1 MADAEDIPDEDSVN
15 RNLYSPIHFKDDK
28 ILEAQLFMF
37 KSDNDRKESLVWR
50 KYARTAL
57 DVHQI
62 GCDKERT
69 DNERL
74 PEEKQRT
81 YIGTM
86 EAVVQQIRE
95 FKSERGHSLE
105 VTHAPEDDQGA
116 HHAEIQIVTPR
127 GTPLAKNDL
136 IDIRD
141 ELINRIFGPRVPF
154 SCEEI

>member
-1 MADAEDIPDEDSVN
+1 MADVEDIPDGDSVN
-15 RNLYSPIHFKDDK
+15 RNIYSPIHFKDDK
-28 ILEAQLFMF
+28 ILEAQLFML
-37 KSDNDRKESLVWR
+37 KTDNDRKESLIWR

-74 PEEKQRT
+74 PSEKQRT
-81 YIGTM
+81 YIGTI
-86 EAVVQQIRE
+86 EAIVHQIRE

-105 VTHAPEDDQGA
+105 VTHAPEGDQGA
-116 HHAEIQIVTPR
+116 HHAEIHIVTPQ
-127 GTPLAKNDL
+127 GKSLKKNDL

-141 ELINRIFGPRVPF
+141 ELINRIFSPRVSF
-154 SCEEI
+154 SCEEL